1 MKPRTRH
8 KRRLVRYRRRN
19 LTVFGTFKFPDG
31 HYSYQLAKHNYN
43 YVLADSL
50 STLWQRG
57 YAEITLQYWRESDRR
72 IRAGYKGLSVEL
84 GKVLDAEAGL
94 REALA
99 TATPRVNGLVEAL
112 EQPIPGVDNQH
123 RVVIGYNFEA
133 ADRVRDELRREEVSI
148 GLEYHTHLDEL
159 ENPRIEGYYFEHTFD
174 IEDPEAV
181 MILDLYEEDTD

>member
-31 HYSYQLAKHNYN
+31 HYGYQLQPINYN
-43 YVLADSL
+43 YVVVDSL
-50 STLWQRG
+50 TSLWQRG
-57 YAEITLQYWRESDRR
+57 YAEISVEYWREADRR
-72 IRAGYKGLSVEL
+72 IRSGYIGLSTDL
-84 GKVLDAEAGL
+84 GDLLNTEAGL

-112 EQPIPGVDNQH
+112 EQPTP
-123 RVVIGYNFEA
+123 
-133 ADRVRDELRREEVSI
+133 
-148 GLEYHTHLDEL
+148 THLDEL

>member
-8 KRRLVRYRRRN
+8 KRRLVRYRRRG
-19 LTVFGTFKFPDG
+19 LQIFGTFKLPDG
-31 HYSYQLAKHNYN
+31 HYGYQLTKHNYN

-72 IRAGYKGLSVEL
+72 IRAGYEGLSTGL
-84 GKVLDAEAGL
+84 SDILDTEAGL

-112 EQPIPGVDNQH
+112 EQPTP
-123 RVVIGYNFEA
+123 
-133 ADRVRDELRREEVSI
+133 
-148 GLEYHTHLDEL
+148 THLDEL